1 MTSLVPRRY
10 SNDYL
15 LERPMLYGKRV
26 AVVLPAYNAA
36 RTVEKTVQ
44 EIPRDIV
51 DDVLLIDDSSNDE
64 TVQFARRLGLRVFV
78 HEKNFGYGRNQ
89 KTCYAE
95 ALRTDADVIVMLH
108 PDYQYEPRLV
118 LPMAGLIATGV
129 YDVVVASRI
138 LGGKARSGGMPL
150 YKYAANR
157 VLTLVQNFFVGAKL
171 SEYHTGYRAFSRNVL
186 LSLPL
191 LMNSDDF
198 AFDNEM
204 LVQAIYFGYRIGE
217 VSCPTR
223 YFPEASSINF
233 RRSIKYGFAVL
244 WTSIRF
250 RLQKLHIAKFRIFD
264 VRAHGLRQY
273 YQSVN
278 DDRSL
283 QATTDRKF

>member
-1 MTSLVPRRY
+1 
-10 SNDYL
+10 
-15 LERPMLYGKRV
+15 MLYGKRI

-36 RTVEKTVQ
+36 RTLEKTVEELPR
-44 EIPRDIV
+44 EIIDE
-51 DDVLLIDDSSNDE
+51 VLLIDDNSKDE
-64 TVQFARRLGLRVFV
+64 TVQFAQRLGLRVFV

-118 LPMAGLIATGV
+118 LPMAGLIATGI
-129 YDVVVASRI
+129 YDVVIASRI

-150 YKYAANR
+150 YKYIANR
-157 VLTLVQNFFVGAKL
+157 VLTLAQNFLVGAKL
-171 SEYHTGYRAFSRNVL
+171 SEYHSGYRAFSRNVL

-217 VSCPTR
+217 ISCPTR

-233 RRSIKYGFAVL
+233 RRSVKYGFAVL
-244 WTSIRF
+244 WTSVRF
-250 RLQKLHIAKFRIFD
+250 RLQKWHVAKFRIFD
-264 VRAHGLRQY
+264 IRGHGLRQY
-273 YQSVN
+273 YQSAN
-278 DDRSL
+278 GDSLLRS
-283 QATTDRKF
+283 TTDSKFSARL

>member
-1 MTSLVPRRY
+1 
-10 SNDYL
+10 
-15 LERPMLYGKRV
+15 MLYGKRI

-36 RTVEKTVQ
+36 RTLEKTVA
-44 EIPRDIV
+44 ELPREIV
-51 DDVLLIDDSSNDE
+51 DDVLLIDDSSKDE
-64 TVQFARRLGLRVFV
+64 TVQLAQRLGLRVFV

-95 ALRTDADVIVMLH
+95 ALRIEADVIVMLH

-118 LPMAGLIATGV
+118 LPMAGLVATGV

-138 LGGKARSGGMPL
+138 LGGKARSGGMPV
-150 YKYAANR
+150 YKYVANR
-157 VLTLVQNFFVGAKL
+157 VLTLIQNFLLGAKL
-171 SEYHTGYRAFSRNVL
+171 SEYHSGYRAFSRSVL

-217 VSCPTR
+217 ISCPTR

-233 RRSIKYGFAVL
+233 RRSVMYGCAVL

-250 RLQKLHIAKFRIFD
+250 RLQKSRIAKFRIFD
-264 VRAHGLRQY
+264 IRAHGLGQY

-278 DDRSL
+278 GEGSLRS
-283 QATTDRKF
+283 TRDSKFLT